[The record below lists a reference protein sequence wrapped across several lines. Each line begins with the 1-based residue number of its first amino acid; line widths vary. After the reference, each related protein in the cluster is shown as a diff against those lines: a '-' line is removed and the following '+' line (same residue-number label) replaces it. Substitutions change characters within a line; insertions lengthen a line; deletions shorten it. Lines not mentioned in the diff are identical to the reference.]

1 MDLLRFVSI
10 FNVVIYIFFCVLF
23 LLLFFYLLFY
33 VADLSNENN
42 GNADQKITT
51 VSTSETSSNK
61 NSADKVISSVTPSYS
76 SRNEV
81 TVTNPWVDTVRAA
94 FDEQMYREIG
104 IGLLSPLTVS
114 VYKRWRESDYIVE
127 INNEEASGDNADDES
142 TESTVNFDSANNGGD
157 RTKSDVNNS
166 STAVTLFPDAG
177 KIIASMNADAVSNF
191 REVLPT
197 SESTTVALMD
207 RAFYNYPER
216 LIVIQPQNWIVYTN
230 NGINFYYLSN
240 NVSISS
246 SRCDPGTSVSAI
258 EFRLLTLDETYDVS
272 GTGQTDK
279 SGRLKIACINYS
291 FDQLIRI
298 FGSSADKSVYDFSD
312 LFDQNKVSDAPKVTV
327 DEVLDILIQN
337 SIV

>member
-1 MDLLRFVSI
+1 MDLLSFVSI
-10 FNVVIYIFFCVLF
+10 FNVAIYVFFCVLF

-42 GNADQKITT
+42 GNNIERKISIA
-51 VSTSETSSNK
+51 STSETSNK
-61 NSADKVISSVTPSYS
+61 NSNDKVTLSITPSYS

-127 INNEEASGDNADDES
+127 INNEEASGDNAD
-142 TESTVNFDSANNGGD
+142 ESTVTLDSINNGGD
-157 RTKSDVNNS
+157 ETKSDVNNS
-166 STAVTLFPDAG
+166 AAVVGLFPDAG
-177 KIIASMNADAVSNF
+177 KIVASMNADAVSNF

-197 SESTTVALMD
+197 SESSTVALMD

-216 LIVIQPQNWIVYTN
+216 LIVVQPQNWIVYTN

-258 EFRLLTLDETYDVS
+258 EFRLLTLDETYDLS
-272 GTGQTDK
+272 GTGRADK

-312 LFDQNKVSDAPKVTV
+312 LFDQTKVSDPPKVTV